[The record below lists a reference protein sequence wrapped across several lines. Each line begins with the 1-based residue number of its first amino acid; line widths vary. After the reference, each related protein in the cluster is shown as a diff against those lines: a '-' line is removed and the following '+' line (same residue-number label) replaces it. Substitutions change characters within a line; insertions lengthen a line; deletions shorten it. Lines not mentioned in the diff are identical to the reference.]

1 MKKLFE
7 FLLFIIANLY
17 PFLLLIC
24 LIKGKI
30 IIPDFYFFSWKIMCF
45 WLIYI
50 IPILYWFYFCKE
62 FLNHLKAALK
72 QLKKEIK
79 ENKINIILIFFL
91 PLAGILVPPIDTEHY
106 PGNELFSKKSVF
118 YLKTISTVTFLLSI
132 YLFYNR
138 FQSIQNQLL
147 TGDLF
152 FLIIPFFLSIVL
164 IFNYDE

>member
-7 FLLFIIANLY
+7 LLLSIIAALY

-62 FLNHLKAALK
+62 FLNELKVALK
-72 QLKKEIK
+72 HLKKEIK
-79 ENKINIILIFFL
+79 ENKIKIILMFFI
-91 PLAGILVPPIDTEHY
+91 PSNVTVPFLDTEHY

-132 YLFYNR
+132 YLFYDR

-152 FLIIPFFLSIVL
+152 FLIIPFFVSIVL

>member
-7 FLLFIIANLY
+7 LLLSLIANFY

-30 IIPDFYFFSWKIMCF
+30 IFPDFHFFSWKIMCF

-50 IPILYWFYFCKE
+50 IPILYWFYFRKE
-62 FLNHLKAALK
+62 FLDNLKEALK

-79 ENKINIILIFFL
+79 ENKSKIILIFFI
-91 PLAGILVPPIDTEHY
+91 PTVVTVPFLDTEHY
-106 PGNELFSKKSVF
+106 RGNKLFSKKSVF

-132 YLFYNR
+132 YLFYDR

-152 FLIIPFFLSIVL
+152 FLIIPFFVSIVL
-164 IFNYDE
+164 IFNYE